1 MDPSQASV
9 GEKIAAGSAVVLFI
23 SLFLPWYG
31 VSVSA
36 GGLNISETGNAWEAL
51 SGIDVLLFLCAVTA
65 AGVVVAR
72 LAGALPELPVPPGQ
86 ILLAVGA
93 VALLFVLYRIIDIP
107 APNNLPDQIDF
118 SREWGIF
125 VALIAAA
132 AMAYGGFRATQE
144 T

>member
-1 MDPSQASV
+1 MDPSQAGV

>member
-1 MDPSQASV
+1 MDPSQASL
-9 GEKIAAGSAVVLFI
+9 GERIAAGSAGGLLI

-36 GGLNISETGNAWEAL
+36 NGLNLSETGSGWEAL
-51 SGIDVLLFLCAVTA
+51 SGIDILLFLCAVTA

-72 LAGALPELPVPPGQ
+72 LAGLLPELPVPPGQ
-86 ILLAVGA
+86 ILLAVG
-93 VALLFVLYRIIDIP
+93 VLALLLVLYRIIDIP
-107 APNNLPDQIDF
+107 APGNLPDEIDF
-118 SREWGIF
+118 SRKWGIF

-132 AMAYGGFRATQE
+132 GMTYGAFQTIQE